1 MTVGTLTID
10 WLPVGLLAGAAVG
23 LVATVGMDLPMN
35 RLPEGPTAPRVAA
48 GTLSDA
54 TLDSAPDGVAT
65 AAHYGAGVGTG
76 VLFLSGVS
84 AARWLLDGIGLG
96 VVAAAVALFVL
107 MNVFFSFV
115 VVPTYGRV
123 PDDRI
128 GRVRRDWALSSAA
141 YLVVASALAG
151 GALAV
156 V

>member
-23 LVATVGMDLPMN
+23 LVATLGMDLPMN

-54 TLDSAPDGVAT
+54 TLESAPDGVAT

-76 VLFLSGVS
+76 VLFLAGV
-84 AARWLLDGIGLG
+84 AATRWLLDGTALALA
-96 VVAAAVALFVL
+96 VAGAALFVL
-107 MNVFFSFV
+107 MNWFFSFV

-123 PDDRI
+123 PDERV
-128 GRVRRDWALSSAA
+128 GRVRRDWALSALA
-141 YLVVASALAG
+141 YLLVASALVG

-156 V
+156 A

>member
-1 MTVGTLTID
+1 MTAGTLTID

-23 LVATVGMDLPMN
+23 LVATLGMDLPMN

-54 TLDSAPDGVAT
+54 SLESAPDGVAT

-76 VLFLSGVS
+76 VLFLAGVA
-84 AARWLLDGIGLG
+84 AARWLFGGTAPA
-96 VVAAAVALFVL
+96 VAGAAVALAVL
-107 MNVFFSFV
+107 MNWFFSFV

-123 PDDRI
+123 PDERV
-128 GRVRRDWALSSAA
+128 GRVRRDWALSAAA
-141 YLVVASALAG
+141 YLVVASALVG

>member
-1 MTVGTLTID
+1 MTAGTLTVD

-23 LVATVGMDLPMN
+23 LVATLGMDLPMN

-76 VLFLSGVS
+76 VLFLAGVS
-84 AARWLLDGIGLG
+84 AARWLLDGTALA
-96 VVAAAVALFVL
+96 VAAAAAGLFVL
-107 MNVFFSFV
+107 MNWFFSFV

-123 PDDRI
+123 PDDRV
-128 GRVRRDWALSSAA
+128 GRVRRDWALSAAA
-141 YLVVASALAG
+141 YLLVASVLVAAALS
-151 GALAV
+151 V